1 MNTIWGINFRY
12 RDEKWFLFGII
23 NFIRIIRF
31 LQEEN
36 PMKKSGN
43 TILITGGSSG
53 IGFALSKQFMKA
65 GNTVI
70 ACARNID
77 LLERAASE
85 LPGLVTH
92 RSDLTIEADRTELTD
107 WLLNEFPGL
116 NILIN
121 NAGIQNYI
129 NFASPPDPKS
139 IIDEIGINLTAP
151 IILTTL
157 FIPHLKLK
165 HDSFIVNISSGLAFA
180 PLAFMPVYCAT
191 KAALHSFTMS
201 LRHQLRDLGI
211 RVVEIIPPMVDTALR
226 SEGRRNSS
234 GSTHGSG
241 RHMMSPDEFAEQAVP
256 RFFEGEDEIAVGAAA
271 GLRKDEE
278 SRFEMMNR

>member
-1 MNTIWGINFRY
+1 
-12 RDEKWFLFGII
+12 
-23 NFIRIIRF
+23 
-31 LQEEN
+31 
-36 PMKKSGN
+36 MKKSGN

-53 IGFALSKQFMKA
+53 IGFALSKQFIKA

-77 LLERAASE
+77 FLESAASE
-85 LPGLVTH
+85 IPGLVTH
-92 RSDLTIEADRTELTD
+92 RCDLTVEADRTELAD
-107 WLLNEFPGL
+107 WLLSEFPGL

-129 NFASPPDPKS
+129 SFASRPDPRA

-151 IILTTL
+151 VLLTML
-157 FIPHLKLK
+157 FIPYLKSK
-165 HDSFIVNISSGLAFA
+165 RNSVIVNVSSGLAFA
-180 PLAFMPVYCAT
+180 PLAFVPVYCAT

-211 RVVEIIPPMVDTALR
+211 RVVELIPPMVKTALG
-226 SEGRRNSS
+226 SEGRRNRS

-241 RHMMSPDEFAEQAVP
+241 RQMMSPDEFAEEAVR
-256 RFFEGEDEIAVGAAA
+256 RFFDGEDEIAVGAAA
-271 GLRKDEE
+271 GLLKYGEK
-278 SRFEMMNR
+278 RF